1 MFTLGAI
8 SCRDQ
13 TTDMQTSLRE
23 AFQHFGLVLALPGH
37 TATKLSLTFYSLI
50 VALFIVLG
58 FCCFF
63 FCYFIIMGGLK
74 HSSKCLTTKKT
85 SRFIHV
91 ILCVFHSSSTF
102 KVSEVLNQDTFCPFK
117 SFSVSQR
124 VLTSS
129 SNAA

>member
-13 TTDMQTSLRE
+13 TSDMQTSLWE

-58 FCCFF
+58 FFLLLHHHGWF
-63 FCYFIIMGGLK
+63 ETFIKMPDN
-74 HSSKCLTTKKT
+74 KKKR
-85 SRFIHV
+85 SRFVDV

-102 KVSEVLNQDTFCPFK
+102 KVSKVVNQDTFCPFK
-117 SFSVSQR
+117 SFSVSLR

>member
-13 TTDMQTSLRE
+13 TSDMQTSLWE

-58 FCCFF
+58 CFF
-63 FCYFIIMGGLK
+63 GYFIIMGGLK
-74 HSSKCLTTKKT
+74 HSSKCLTTKKKRAA
-85 SRFIHV
+85 SLV
-91 ILCVFHSSSTF
+91 ILFHSSSTF
-102 KVSEVLNQDTFCPFK
+102 KVSEVVNQDTFCPFK
-117 SFSVSQR
+117 SFSVSLR